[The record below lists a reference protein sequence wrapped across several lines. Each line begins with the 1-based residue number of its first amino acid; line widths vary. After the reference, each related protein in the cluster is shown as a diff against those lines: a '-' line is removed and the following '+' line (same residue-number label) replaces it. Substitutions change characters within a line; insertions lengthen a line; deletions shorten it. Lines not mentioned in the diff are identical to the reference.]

1 MWSMI
6 IRLFVA
12 DDAQRRAARL
22 NELNEFAGHLAVPS
36 GVRSIGEHVVALSHS
51 FGDIGLTTVR
61 EG

>member
-12 DDAQRRAARL
+12 DDAQRRAAR
-22 NELNEFAGHLAVPS
+22 LNEFAGHLAVPS

-51 FGDIGLTTVR
+51 FGDIVLTTVR
-61 EG
+61 EV